1 MLVHLRTMR
10 IIHAETQQGTFN
22 ITKCKQRRTFTNTAD
37 SRINSAVK
45 EHIHTDKH
53 THTHRQHKLELHPTP
68 DQQQHK
74 YDT

>member
-53 THTHRQHKLELHPTP
+53 THTQATQVRTTP
-68 DQQQHK
+68 DTRSAAAQV
-74 YDT
+74 